1 MSILHSPKQNQLL
14 AALPTEEYARLLPY
28 LELVDLPLGQ
38 VIYEPN
44 TRISQLYFPTTC
56 IMARMYERQ
65 DTHKRT
71 VWFWTLIGTKPQL
84 PWMRGTVNTVVE
96 AKAATKVAI
105 ERFAAA
111 S

>member
-1 MSILHSPKQNQLL
+1 MNLTIRKTGPKSENDFLVL
-14 AALPTEEYARLLPY
+14 ADEK
-28 LELVDLPLGQ
+28 
-38 VIYEPN
+38 
-44 TRISQLYFPTTC
+44 

-71 VWFWTLIGTKPQL
+71 VWFWTLIGTKPQM

-96 AKAATKVAI
+96 AKAAAKVAI
-105 ERFAAA
+105 ERFAAV